1 LNGKDGFKPPCI
13 RRNETIWVHEQGR
26 WRYLRNI
33 GMTPDLAARIEHL
46 QRDGYLDLAS
56 VSEGVSLDCKR

>member
-1 LNGKDGFKPPCI
+1 
-13 RRNETIWVHEQGR
+13 
-26 WRYLRNI
+26 
-33 GMTPDLAARIEHL
+33 MTPDLAARIEHL